1 MMTKPPLDKGNFLFG
16 HSIKFNNDALSLVK
30 NLQQKHGDIFEIS
43 ILHKRVTL
51 FMTPS
56 ATKHIYLDT
65 EDNFS
70 SKHGWEF
77 SLGKTFENGLML
89 RDFDDHRFHRGL
101 LQDSFRR
108 DALANYLQI
117 VQPLL
122 DSWIDDLQNSKSFNL
137 YATIKELMFKISL
150 ELFFDEIDS
159 SRQKELEKLFTDAIK
174 SATSVVR
181 IPLPFTKLRKGLKAR
196 KSLLEYFENK
206 AENVN
211 IESNTLFAEL
221 VKTNKHEG
229 GLSNYEIAEHMI
241 FLLLAAHDTT
251 TSTLTSAIHHL
262 SIDQTFYQELREECS
277 EMSYTDITDLKNGI
291 KGESLFSEAMRMYP
305 PVPFSVRYVMR
316 DTVVDNYKLEA
327 GTYVAIGPLVLHNDN
342 RYWQEPE
349 KYNPR
354 RFLNTEEPNEAYYP
368 FSGGAHTCLGKFF
381 ASYLFKNVIYKLVS
395 NIEEISSTEPLIV
408 NPAPIPFPRK
418 DLKIHIKN

>member
-1 MMTKPPLDKGNFLFG
+1 MTKPPLDKGNFLFG

-211 IESNTLFAEL
+211 TKSNTLFAEL
-221 VKTNKHEG
+221 VKTNKEDSLLRALVDEEDKYNTLEMEG
-229 GLSNYEIAEHMI
+229 ERFTTVLFPPAKGELSSGFDYENKHYGVDIAMPENSPVHSISDGIVVFAEWTSETGFVIITEH
-241 FLLLAAHDTT
+241 LNG
-251 TSTLTSAIHHL
+251 LTSIYQHNSSIVKSQGDRIQTGEIIAFTGNTGSLTTGPHL
-262 SIDQTFYQELREECS
+262 HFELWYQ
-277 EMSYTDITDLKNGI
+277 
-291 KGESLFSEAMRMYP
+291 GE
-305 PVPFSVRYVMR
+305 PVDPE
-316 DTVVDNYKLEA
+316 NY
-327 GTYVAIGPLVLHNDN
+327 
-342 RYWQEPE
+342 
-349 KYNPR
+349 
-354 RFLNTEEPNEAYYP
+354 
-368 FSGGAHTCLGKFF
+368 
-381 ASYLFKNVIYKLVS
+381 
-395 NIEEISSTEPLIV
+395 IE
-408 NPAPIPFPRK
+408 F
-418 DLKIHIKN
+418 